1 MQLQVARIGK
11 PHGIRGEVTVQV
23 LTDAPG
29 DRFVPGTQFVVEP
42 ASAGPLTI
50 LSARWNKDILLLA
63 FEEIETRNE
72 AETVRGAKLFIETEE
87 LDDDDDD
94 EGWYEHELEGLE
106 VRVGDQVVGKV
117 SGLRTLP
124 VQDLLV
130 VTADGRQGS
139 PDPLRRA
146 DRPRGQRRGG
156 LHPGHPAAGPLRGQ
170 RRGRGHVRGSA
181 CRRQAGVRRSRRRGR
196 PRRHRGQRLNE
207 GRRRQHL
214 PRVPGAA
221 GTLADRQGAPGRAAR
236 AQRPRPQG
244 LHHGPPPDRGR
255 HPVRRRR
262 RHGHETRAVGPGPG
276 RRRGGPPQRR
286 GQAGADCAVTGGGA
300 VHPGHRPRTRRRKSG
315 WCSPAAATRASTSA

>member
-87 LDDDDDD
+87 LNDDEDD

-124 VQDLLV
+124 VQDLLM
-130 VTADGRQGS
+130 VTATDGKEILIPFVEQIVPEVNVGEGYVLVT
-139 PDPLRRA
+139 PPPGLFEVNA
-146 DRPRGQRRGG
+146 DDEV
-156 LHPGHPAAGPLRGQ
+156 AKAGEQPTSGEQ
-170 RRGRGHVRGSA
+170 PKSD
-181 CRRQAGVRRSRRRGR
+181 
-196 PRRHRGQRLNE
+196 
-207 GRRRQHL
+207 
-214 PRVPGAA
+214 GAA
-221 GTLADRQGAPGRAAR
+221 AEE
-236 AQRPRPQG
+236 RP
-244 LHHGPPPDRGR
+244 D
-255 HPVRRRR
+255 
-262 RHGHETRAVGPGPG
+262 
-276 RRRGGPPQRR
+276 
-286 GQAGADCAVTGGGA
+286 AGDDA
-300 VHPGHRPRTRRRKSG
+300 
-315 WCSPAAATRASTSA
+315 